1 MESSTVV
8 AFRALVMLACLIVVP
23 LAAIFGSQFPDVVKS
38 VLVDRIWAVV
48 GKPPAAEQPAH
59 ADASSLA
66 TSSAPGWRSDAPPA
80 TNLGSLQ
87 ATPPGRTLTAPP
99 AVEPASALG
108 TGDGQVRHAVVEMP
122 GGAPSGVQRIDGN
135 TLAGNFPASVSPVGG
150 NPAANPAG
158 ANPGAA
164 GQSLSQT
171 DRFTWMEHRL
181 REYGATYYLLETWV
195 NGGERYRFFCQM
207 ALANSP
213 GHTRN
218 FEATDTDPLRAMGRV
233 VEQVEAWR
241 GGRQP

>member
-1 MESSTVV
+1 MESSTVI

-38 VLVDRIWAVV
+38 VLVDRFWQAI
-48 GKPPAAEQPAH
+48 GKPAPAEQPLH
-59 ADASSLA
+59 PDAPPFSPGP
-66 TSSAPGWRSDAPPA
+66 APTWRSDAAPLGAASAMAGGSVPPPRPM
-80 TNLGSLQ
+80 N
-87 ATPPGRTLTAPP
+87 PPS

-108 TGDGQVRHAVVEMP
+108 VVDGQVRHAVVEMP
-122 GGAPSGVQRIDGN
+122 AGAPPAVRIDG
-135 TLAGNFPASVSPVGG
+135 SSP
-150 NPAANPAG
+150 PPFSSSAANAAGSPPAG
-158 ANPGAA
+158 SGPSAA
-164 GQSLSQT
+164 GQALSQT

-181 REYGATYYLLETWV
+181 RDYGATYYLLETWV

-207 ALANSP
+207 ALANNP

-241 GGRQP
+241 GGRIQ